1 MENLHLRVVSPPQ
14 SREIHPSANRKCRI
28 FGFTIAFTSYY
39 AINHFF
45 PQTVSL
51 VDEAIYPPQ
60 LGETLTPPVY
70 DGLSVDE
77 EIKDP
82 VITREKE
89 VV

>member
-1 MENLHLRVVSPPQ
+1 MSNAT
-14 SREIHPSANRKCRI
+14 IRI

-39 AINHFF
+39 AINYFS
-45 PQTVSL
+45 PQTTSL

-70 DGLSVDE
+70 DGVSVDE
-77 EIKDP
+77 EVKDP

-89 VV
+89 IV